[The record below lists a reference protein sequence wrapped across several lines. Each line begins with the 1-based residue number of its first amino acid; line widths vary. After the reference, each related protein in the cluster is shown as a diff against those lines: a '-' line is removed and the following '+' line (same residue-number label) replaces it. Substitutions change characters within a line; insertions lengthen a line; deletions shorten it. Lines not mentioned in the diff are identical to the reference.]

1 MNLTLLLSTVYI
13 LGLGG
18 AFKVAAI
25 ESGTAW
31 FGFKLYEKLLI
42 IFLCLV
48 WPFTLVFGSIYQVFF
63 KKA

>member
-1 MNLTLLLSTVYI
+1 MSETTLLTIIYI